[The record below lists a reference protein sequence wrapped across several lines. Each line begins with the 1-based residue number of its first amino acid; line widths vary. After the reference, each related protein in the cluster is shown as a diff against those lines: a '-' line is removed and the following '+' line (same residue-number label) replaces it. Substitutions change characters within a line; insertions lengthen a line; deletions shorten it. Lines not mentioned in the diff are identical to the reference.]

1 MKAKTIV
8 KGSNPEVK
16 ASADVSGDFAGFTIF
31 ETHAIVVRQLQNLR
45 NGSGSRKGQ
54 RLVIGA

>member
-1 MKAKTIV
+1 MKV
-8 KGSNPEVK
+8 KGLNPKVK
-16 ASADVSGDFAGFTIF
+16 VSGDVSTEFAGFTIF

>member
-1 MKAKTIV
+1 MKVKTIG
-8 KGSNPEVK
+8 KGLNPEVK
-16 ASADVSGDFAGFTIF
+16 ASGDVSADFAGFTIF
-31 ETHAIVVRQLQNLR
+31 EMLQNLP

>member
-1 MKAKTIV
+1 MRVKTIGMV
-8 KGSNPEVK
+8 PNPELR
-16 ASADVSGDFAGFTIF
+16 ASDDVSGFTGFTIF
-31 ETHAIVVRQLQNLR
+31 ETHAFLVREHQTLR

>member
-1 MKAKTIV
+1 MKVRTIG
-8 KGSNPEVK
+8 KGQNPELKV
-16 ASADVSGDFAGFTIF
+16 SGDVSADFAGFTIF
-31 ETHAIVVRQLQNLR
+31 EMQLQNLR

>member
-1 MKAKTIV
+1 MKARTIG
-8 KGSNPEVK
+8 KGLNPEVK
-16 ASADVSGDFAGFTIF
+16 MSGDVSADFTGFTIF
-31 ETHAIVVRQLQNLR
+31 EMRAFFLRQLQNLR